1 MKKWGHMFSFTCFL
15 TEFSS
20 LNLKKKCMFMQF
32 RADLSKKSKSIKA
45 IYIHISHYEL
55 SENSIVYY
63 AMT

>member
-1 MKKWGHMFSFTCFL
+1 
-15 TEFSS
+15 
-20 LNLKKKCMFMQF
+20 MQF

-55 SENSIVYY
+55 SENGIVYY

>member
-1 MKKWGHMFSFTCFL
+1 
-15 TEFSS
+15 
-20 LNLKKKCMFMQF
+20 MQF